1 MNYLKE
7 VRTMMNEKEKELI
20 NEEAK
25 AEKEGIELP
34 NESMESVTGGYVM
47 PSGKLGQ
54 PSKSKS

>member
-1 MNYLKE
+1 
-7 VRTMMNEKEKELI
+7 MMNEKEKELI

>member
-1 MNYLKE
+1 
-7 VRTMMNEKEKELI
+7 MMNEKEKKL
-20 NEEAK
+20 NSEEVK
-25 AEKEGIELP
+25 AEQKGTELP